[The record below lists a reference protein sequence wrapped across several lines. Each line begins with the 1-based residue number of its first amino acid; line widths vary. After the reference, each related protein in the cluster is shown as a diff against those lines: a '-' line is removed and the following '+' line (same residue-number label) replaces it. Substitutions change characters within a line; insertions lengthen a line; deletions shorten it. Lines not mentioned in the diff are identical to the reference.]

1 MGERDHEP
9 RRIKPV
15 SAEVDRSEPTERLTR
30 FVEELMTQGYKKL
43 QSPPHLQGRDFFV
56 TCRTVVNPA
65 HPERKVSVAEFGSGD
80 DPSSWA
86 KHFTEAVVLD
96 VFEAIP
102 PGSEQLV
109 PVGHT
114 DVDLA
119 AISSGEDESVMVKAR
134 RDMSVRQGYR
144 QKAREGLIEPYQTA
158 TSVADNIWRLN
169 ATDVVDSVESNPGQF
184 IMTGAMRELLQQYN
198 VPLTTSWRNLG
209 LGSLLTGLQLEVL
222 QQKHAQ
228 VLELPSSSAG
238 VKSILHTMTRSNPAA
253 RIENDKINLSAV
265 RRSDYVALVEPFLP
279 EV

>member
-1 MGERDHEP
+1 MRERDHEP

-15 SAEVDRSEPTERLTR
+15 SAEVDRSEPTERMMR

-56 TCRTVVNPA
+56 TCRTIVNPA
-65 HPERKVSVAEFGSGD
+65 HPERKVTDDEFDSGD
-80 DPSSWA
+80 DPHSWA
-86 KHFTEAVVLD
+86 KHFTEAVIID

-114 DVDLA
+114 EVDLA
-119 AISSGEDESVMVKAR
+119 AISSGEDESIMVKAR
-134 RDMSVRQGYR
+134 RDMSVRPGYR
-144 QKAREGLIEPYQTA
+144 QKAQQDLIEPYQMA
-158 TSVADNIWRLN
+158 TSLADKIWRLN

-184 IMTGAMRELLQQYN
+184 IMTGEMRDLLQQYN
-198 VPLTTSWRNLG
+198 VPLNTSWRNLG

-222 QQKHAQ
+222 RQKNAQ

-238 VKSILHTMTRSNPAA
+238 VKKILNTMTRSNPAA
-253 RIENDKINLSAV
+253 RIENDVINLSAV
-265 RRSDYVALVEPFLP
+265 RPSDYIALAEQFIP
-279 EV
+279 